1 MIYYIWFEV
10 LRVYSFY
17 FVSQSDWNPLPL
29 PSCSSACWRQGFVVE
44 FRLALTFVVH
54 LPQPRNCRHHSHVPR
69 WLDSFPFISLSRLVS
84 KAVYVHR
91 TGEWKVKLCRILT
104 GVSRE
109 QLLHLYCDLSECAM
123 FVTEWPC
130 ICAPSSMPCF
140 SILYESCMQIYV
152 LHSFPASHH
161 IN

>member
-10 LRVYSFY
+10 LRVYSFC

-84 KAVYVHR
+84 KAVCVHR

-104 GVSRE
+104 GVSPE
-109 QLLHLYCDLSECAM
+109 QPLHLYCDLSECAM
-123 FVTEWPC
+123 LVTG
-130 ICAPSSMPCF
+130 MT
-140 SILYESCMQIYV
+140 
-152 LHSFPASHH
+152 PASVPHH
-161 IN
+161 LCCALASSVKVVCRFMSFTVSRHPII